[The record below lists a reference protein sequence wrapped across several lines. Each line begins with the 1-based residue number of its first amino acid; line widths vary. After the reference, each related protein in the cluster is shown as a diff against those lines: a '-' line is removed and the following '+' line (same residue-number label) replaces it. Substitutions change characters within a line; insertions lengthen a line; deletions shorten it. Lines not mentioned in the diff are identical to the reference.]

1 VLKYSAHNLQ
11 FSRFVKRIRIYLA
24 SFLLF
29 PFILT
34 AQTVVSIQV
43 DATIN
48 PATAAYIH
56 NAIAKAKKEKAEC
69 LVIHLNTPGGLLK
82 STRVIVGDMMESPVP
97 VVVYVSP
104 AGAQAASAGVFI
116 TLAAHIAAMAQGTN
130 IGAAHPVSVQD
141 ETSSTMFEKV
151 TNDAVAFI
159 RTIAENRSR
168 NTEWAEE
175 AVRKSVSITAT
186 AALQQKIIDLIANDD
201 AELLQMIDG
210 RKVVLNSTTLTL
222 HTKSARVE
230 RYEMGFVEKF
240 LNIISDPNIAYILLM
255 LGFYGVMFEMYNP
268 ASIFPGVIGVI
279 CLILAFYSLHT
290 LPVNYAGLALI
301 LFALVLFLLEVKI
314 VSHGV
319 LAIGGIVS
327 LLLGSM
333 MLIQPEAGELGRI
346 SWVVIIS
353 SVAVTS
359 LFFLFVIGM
368 GIKAQRLKPVTG
380 ADALIGETGEAREPL
395 NPAGMVY
402 VHGEL
407 WQAEAAGNSIDTG
420 EKVRVTGMQNFKLF
434 VEKVMEAT
442 TRENV

>member
-1 VLKYSAHNLQ
+1 
-11 FSRFVKRIRIYLA
+11 
-24 SFLLF
+24 
-29 PFILT
+29 
-34 AQTVVSIQV
+34 
-43 DATIN
+43 
-48 PATAAYIH
+48 
-56 NAIAKAKKEKAEC
+56 
-69 LVIHLNTPGGLLK
+69 
-82 STRVIVGDMMESPVP
+82 
-97 VVVYVSP
+97 
-104 AGAQAASAGVFI
+104 
-116 TLAAHIAAMAQGTN
+116 
-130 IGAAHPVSVQD
+130 
-141 ETSSTMFEKV
+141 
-151 TNDAVAFI
+151 
-159 RTIAENRSR
+159 
-168 NTEWAEE
+168 
-175 AVRKSVSITAT
+175 
-186 AALQQKIIDLIANDD
+186 
-201 AELLQMIDG
+201 
-210 RKVVLNSTTLTL
+210 
-222 HTKSARVE
+222 
-230 RYEMGFVEKF
+230 
-240 LNIISDPNIAYILLM
+240 
-255 LGFYGVMFEMYNP
+255 
-268 ASIFPGVIGVI
+268 
-279 CLILAFYSLHT
+279 
-290 LPVNYAGLALI
+290 LI